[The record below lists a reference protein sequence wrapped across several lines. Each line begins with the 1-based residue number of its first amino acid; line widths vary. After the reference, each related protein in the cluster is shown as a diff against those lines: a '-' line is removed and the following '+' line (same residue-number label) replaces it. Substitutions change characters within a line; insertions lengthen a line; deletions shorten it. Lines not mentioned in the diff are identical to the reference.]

1 MKITAFILS
10 IILTLIPTTEKTTVG
25 KFTNSFEDIDGK
37 IYYQFKSNDDLVWWA
52 LTEKEIGFIPSM
64 EKDYIL
70 KYDNNGTTAEEKPC
84 DCLPEWEC
92 ECEVYDD
99 IFLGIFESG
108 DVK

>member
-1 MKITAFILS
+1 
-10 IILTLIPTTEKTTVG
+10 
-25 KFTNSFEDIDGK
+25 
-37 IYYQFKSNDDLVWWA
+37 
-52 LTEKEIGFIPSM
+52 M

-70 KYDNNGTTAEEKPC
+70 KYDNNGTTAENKSCE
-84 DCLPEWEC
+84 CLPEWEC